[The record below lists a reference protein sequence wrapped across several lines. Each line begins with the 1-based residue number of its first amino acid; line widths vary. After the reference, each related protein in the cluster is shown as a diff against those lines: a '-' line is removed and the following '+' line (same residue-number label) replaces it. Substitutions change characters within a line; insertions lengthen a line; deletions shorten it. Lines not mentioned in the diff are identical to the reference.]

1 MSEEKRKIQSKR
13 IVSQGFLLYEYLP
26 DDNRYVLV
34 GIIDSAL
41 GGHGINPETGTAT
54 DEQEAEEFFKTGKI
68 NTKASFSDDES

>member
-1 MSEEKRKIQSKR
+1 MSEEKRIQIKR

-26 DDNRYVLV
+26 DDKKYVLV

-41 GGHGINPETGTAT
+41 GGHGINPETGIAT
-54 DEQEAEEFFKTGKI
+54 DVKEAEDFFKTGKV